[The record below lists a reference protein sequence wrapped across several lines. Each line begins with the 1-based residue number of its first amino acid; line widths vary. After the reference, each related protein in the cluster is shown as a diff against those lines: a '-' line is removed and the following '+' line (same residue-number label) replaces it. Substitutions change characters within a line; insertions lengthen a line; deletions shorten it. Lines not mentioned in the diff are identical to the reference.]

1 MAKRQITPEEALE
14 NYRAKALKFADFL
27 DRLSRDIRSERV
39 RLVEADHQR
48 GTDTNFDSGVGVT
61 SLTGRETLSIDF
73 YRSSQENS

>member
-1 MAKRQITPEEALE
+1 MTKRQITPEEALE
-14 NYRAKALKFADFL
+14 NYRAETLKFADLL

-48 GTDTNFDSGVGVT
+48 ETDTNFDSGVGVI

-73 YRSSQENS
+73 YRSSQEKS